1 MKDSPI
7 AYRPIK
13 CETCGTSY
21 NVYQPEKHTCHN
33 AQLRALLKEAVEIV
47 DSGPAKEQEWYT
59 EKELAYIEEWLTKA
73 KKILGE
79 D

>member
-1 MKDSPI
+1 MKDDPI

-21 NVYQPEKHTCHN
+21 NIYQPEKHTCN
-33 AQLRALLKEAVEIV
+33 SQQLRELLKEAIALCHDIDVNNTADFSDYGRFVI
-47 DSGPAKEQEWYT
+47 
-59 EKELAYIEEWLTKA
+59 KA

-79 D
+79 E